1 MYRSNLPHHQ
11 LQSCDGD
18 CFDDLCSNCRGYIK
32 SSDDEGSVDQLTAVN
47 PFANPFTR
55 QRSANSTDGHSSHDE
70 ASDHQRFDPSLAEL
84 HRLNQQVSDQAE
96 SLEKNFRWFNRALD
110 RLDGR
115 LLQLHRQNDH
125 CGDLRSSF
133 EEFLRNFQQQTGS
146 AVNCDEWFMQL
157 NVLRVMLDEFDDDI
171 EPHIGRLNDHMESLY
186 DFFDRDNKQL
196 TSAAQTLESL
206 ESHSTEQRFVCD
218 QIAKARLQLN
228 CISSNLEEEVQE
240 QREIIIEF
248 VGMMDSIVQGVQ
260 SALASSEFAAEFD
273 SFAQHQFLQNFNKT
287 LNQIQII

>member
-1 MYRSNLPHHQ
+1 MYRSNLPHHK
-11 LQSCDGD
+11 LQSCNGD
-18 CFDDLCSNCRGYIK
+18 CFDDLCSSCRDYIK
-32 SSDDEGSVDQLTAVN
+32 SSDDESSFDQFTTVDS
-47 PFANPFTR
+47 FANPFTR
-55 QRSANSTDGHSSHDE
+55 QRSANSYCSDDE
-70 ASDHQRFDPSLAEL
+70 AGDDELNRLSQLAFDRAY
-84 HRLNQQVSDQAE
+84 
-96 SLEKNFRWFNRALD
+96 SLEKHFRWFNGALD

-125 CGDLRSSF
+125 CSDLRSSF

-146 AVNCDEWFMQL
+146 VVNCDEWFMQL

-171 EPHIGRLNDHMESLY
+171 EPHIARLNDHIERLY
-186 DFFDRDNKQL
+186 DFFDRDNRQL
-196 TSAAQTLESL
+196 TSAAQTLRSL
-206 ESHSTEQRFVCD
+206 ESHSIEQRFVCD

-248 VGMMDSIVQGVQ
+248 VGMMDTIVQGVQ
-260 SALASSEFAAEFD
+260 SALTSNEFSAEFN
-273 SFAQHQFLQNFNKT
+273 SFTHQQFLHDFNKT